1 MASSDI
7 LKEMIGLLSENE
19 IVKKEIAGFN
29 KTFQFSTTEGMEYY
43 VSVSEGI
50 IKFADGKAQSPTV
63 TISGKDEVLSDLYQG
78 KADPVMSY
86 MSGKIKV
93 SGDIMSATKIMGL
106 LKKLKK

>member
-7 LKEMIGLLSENE
+7 LKEMIGQFSENE
-19 IVKKEIAGFN
+19 AVRKEIAGFN
-29 KTFQFSTTEGMEYY
+29 KTFQFSTTEGKDYY
-43 VSVSEGI
+43 VSVTNGEVAFSEG
-50 IKFADGKAQSPTV
+50 KSTTANV
-63 TISGKDEVLSDLYQG
+63 TISGKDEILSDLYQG

>member
-7 LKEMIGLLSENE
+7 LKEMIGQFSGNE
-19 IVKKEIAGFN
+19 LVKKEIAGFD
-29 KTFQFSTTEGMEYY
+29 KTFQFSTTEGKDYF
-43 VSVSEGI
+43 VTVTNGDV
-50 IKFADGKAQSPTV
+50 KFAEGKAPSASV
-63 TISGKDEVLSDLYQG
+63 TITGKDEVLSDLYLG